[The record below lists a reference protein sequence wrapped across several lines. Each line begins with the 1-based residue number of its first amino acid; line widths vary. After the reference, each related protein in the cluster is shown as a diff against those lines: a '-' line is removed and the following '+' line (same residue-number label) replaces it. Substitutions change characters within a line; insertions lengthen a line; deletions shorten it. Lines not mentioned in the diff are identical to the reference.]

1 MLTIV
6 LTSVWADV
14 TVVSAGQ
21 RLEKQQAER
30 RAADSGH
37 RHHGPSSG
45 HWAHSSA
52 GAPTGHGSGIVVVII
67 TEYKCQVSCCDGSPV
82 SKSCSA
88 SSICF

>member
-1 MLTIV
+1 M
-6 LTSVWADV
+6 LTSVLCVGRCDGGERRTA
-14 TVVSAGQ
+14 TGETTSGG
-21 RLEKQQAER
+21 ER

-37 RHHGPSSG
+37 RRG

-52 GAPTGHGSGIVVVII
+52 GAHSGHGSGIVVVII

-88 SSICF
+88 SSI